1 MQVSVCGDK
10 AAKPFFDGNLL
21 GAKCVI
27 NDGYIERNVFVVVYF
42 RRGTYE
48 CPNGAALEVTDA
60 QRRGV
65 RLLSARAEK
74 HKSSKSR
81 HVFRL
86 NVRNIFPYFSVP
98 SLTKRDGTRVVPLCK
113 RASHAAL
120 TPDTLSIAPTHQT
133 FLPFRGVT
141 PTLLFKLKTAL
152 DKNHIETTQTTPRQA
167 ISISQHR
174 TRHAPRI
181 FANFKWITHDAP
193 HSHQAVDTLQRQSW
207 DILER
212 HLLDHTSS
220 QLLISR
226 QSTHTPANQSSLLDI
241 SSILFFFR
249 TSLYE
254 VKRE

>member
-21 GAKCVI
+21 GAKSVI

-81 HVFRL
+81 NVFRL

-167 ISISQHR
+167 KSISTAQDKTRPKNIRQFQMDNQRCATFTSGSRHTTTSILGHPR
-174 TRHAPRI
+174 TSPTRPHI
-181 FANFKWITHDAP
+181 FAATYFETINTHSGQP
-193 HSHQAVDTLQRQSW
+193 VK
-207 DILER
+207 
-212 HLLDHTSS
+212 
-220 QLLISR
+220 
-226 QSTHTPANQSSLLDI
+226 
-241 SSILFFFR
+241 SIGHI
-249 TSLYE
+249 
-254 VKRE
+254 